1 MSAIDWFKRVILG
14 TGPDDGVLGGPEG
27 PEGPGGPEG
36 RGGSDYID
44 NIREPNVF
52 GGTKQFYTEDDD
64 YPYAENYTSASSKKS
79 GRETG
84 ATKSQSR
91 KMQSG
96 NITPVTGR
104 SNLNISLMTP
114 KSFEDDEMHKAIQ
127 MLRDEGRTIILNLE
141 NCEEE
146 QSFVSFA
153 IGLAG
158 GVNGHLDKVSESIY
172 ILVPKNVE
180 LSGDFDDFE
189 SQAVQMPRS
198 KSV

>member
-14 TGPDDGVLGGPEG
+14 TGPDDEGLRGPE
-27 PEGPGGPEG
+27 
-36 RGGSDYID
+36 DTDDID
-44 NIREPNVF
+44 DIEEPNVF
-52 GGTKQFYTEDDD
+52 GGTKRIFGDDEEND
-64 YPYAENYTSASSKKS
+64 RYDESYASAPSNKS
-79 GRETG
+79 GKATS

-91 KMQSG
+91 KMQGG

-114 KSFEDDEMHKAIQ
+114 KSFEDDEMRKAIQ
-127 MLRDEGRTIILNLE
+127 MLRDDGRTIILNLE
-141 NCEEE
+141 NCGEA

-158 GVNGHLDKVSESIY
+158 GVNGHIDNVSESIY

-180 LSGDFDDFE
+180 LSGDFEEVE
-189 SQAVQMPRS
+189 SQVAQMPRS

>member
-14 TGPDDGVLGGPEG
+14 TDPDDGGLGGPDNF
-27 PEGPGGPEG
+27 GGE
-36 RGGSDYID
+36 DDDEKI
-44 NIREPNVF
+44 NVF

-64 YPYAENYTSASSKKS
+64 YPYAENYASASSKKS
-79 GRETG
+79 GNEAGT
-84 ATKSQSR
+84 TKSQSR

-158 GVNGHLDKVSESIY
+158 GVNGHIDNVSQSIY

-180 LSGDFDDFE
+180 LSGDFEDVE
-189 SQAVQMPRS
+189 SQVAQMPRS

>member
-14 TGPDDGVLGGPEG
+14 IGPDDGVLGGPEG
-27 PEGPGGPEG
+27 PEGLGGPDNF
-36 RGGSDYID
+36 GGEDD
-44 NIREPNVF
+44 DEKVNVF

-64 YPYAENYTSASSKKS
+64 YPYAENYASASSKKS

-114 KSFEDDEMHKAIQ
+114 DRFEDDEMHKAIQ
-127 MLRDEGRTIILNLE
+127 MIRDDGRTIILNLE
-141 NCEEE
+141 NCGEA
-146 QSFVSFA
+146 QNFVSFA

-189 SQAVQMPRS
+189 SQTVQMPRS

>member
-14 TGPDDGVLGGPEG
+14 TGPDDGGPEGLGG
-27 PEGPGGPEG
+27 PEGPGGPDNL
-36 RGGSDYID
+36 GGGEEV
-44 NIREPNVF
+44 NFF
-52 GGTKQFYTEDDD
+52 GGTTQFYDDDDDD
-64 YPYAENYTSASSKKS
+64 YQYVDSYASASSNKS
-79 GRETG
+79 GKG
-84 ATKSQSR
+84 AGTTKSQSR
-91 KMQSG
+91 KAQSG
-96 NITPVTGR
+96 NITPVAGR

-158 GVNGHLDKVSESIY
+158 GVNGHIDNVSQSIY

-180 LSGDFDDFE
+180 LSGDFEDVE
-189 SQAVQMPRS
+189 SQVAQMPRS

>member
-14 TGPDDGVLGGPEG
+14 TGPEDEG
-27 PEGPGGPEG
+27 PEGTDGT
-36 RGGSDYID
+36 DDID
-44 NIREPNVF
+44 DIEEPNVF
-52 GGTKQFYTEDDD
+52 GGTRRISGDDD
-64 YPYAENYTSASSKKS
+64 DNYVVSYASASSNKS
-79 GRETG
+79 GRATG
-84 ATKSQSR
+84 TTKSQSR

-114 KSFEDDEMHKAIQ
+114 KSFEDDEMRKAIQ

-158 GVNGHLDKVSESIY
+158 GVNGHIDNVSQSIY

-180 LSGDFDDFE
+180 LSGDFEDVE
-189 SQAVQMPRS
+189 SQVAQMPRS

>member
-14 TGPDDGVLGGPEG
+14 TDPDDGGLGGPDNF
-27 PEGPGGPEG
+27 GGE
-36 RGGSDYID
+36 DDDEKI
-44 NIREPNVF
+44 NVF

-64 YPYAENYTSASSKKS
+64 YPYAENYASASSKKS
-79 GRETG
+79 GNEAGT
-84 ATKSQSR
+84 TKSQSR

-114 KSFEDDEMHKAIQ
+114 KRFEDDEMHKAIQ

-146 QSFVSFA
+146 
-153 IGLAG
+153 
-158 GVNGHLDKVSESIY
+158 
-172 ILVPKNVE
+172 
-180 LSGDFDDFE
+180 
-189 SQAVQMPRS
+189 
-198 KSV
+198 

>member
-14 TGPDDGVLGGPEG
+14 LGPEG
-27 PEGPGGPEG
+27 PEGLGGPDGTDDIGNIEG
-36 RGGSDYID
+36 
-44 NIREPNVF
+44 PNVF
-52 GGTKQFYTEDDD
+52 GGSKQISGDDD
-64 YPYAENYTSASSKKS
+64 DNYFESYASASSNKS
-79 GRETG
+79 GRATG
-84 ATKSQSR
+84 TTKSQSR

-114 KSFEDDEMHKAIQ
+114 DRFEDDEMHKAIQ
-127 MLRDEGRTIILNLE
+127 MIRDDGRTIILNLE
-141 NCEEE
+141 KCGEAQN
-146 QSFVSFA
+146 FVSFA

>member
-14 TGPDDGVLGGPEG
+14 TGPEDEGLGGPEG
-27 PEGPGGPEG
+27 PEGPEGLGGP
-36 RGGSDYID
+36 D
-44 NIREPNVF
+44 NF
-52 GGTKQFYTEDDD
+52 GGNGDDEKFYTEDDD
-64 YPYAENYTSASSKKS
+64 YPYAENYASASGKKS

-114 KSFEDDEMHKAIQ
+114 KRFEDDEMHKAIQ

-158 GVNGHLDKVSESIY
+158 GVNGHIDNVSQSIY

-180 LSGDFDDFE
+180 LSGDFEDVE
-189 SQAVQMPRS
+189 SQVAQMPRS

>member
-14 TGPDDGVLGGPEG
+14 TGPEGPEG
-27 PEGPGGPEG
+27 PE
-36 RGGSDYID
+36 DTDDID
-44 NIREPNVF
+44 DIEEPNVF
-52 GGTKQFYTEDDD
+52 GGTKRIFGDDE
-64 YPYAENYTSASSKKS
+64 ENDRYDESNVSPSSNKS
-79 GRETG
+79 GRATS

-91 KMQSG
+91 KMQGG
-96 NITPVTGR
+96 NITQVTGR

-114 KSFEDDEMHKAIQ
+114 KSFEDDEMRKAIQ
-127 MLRDEGRTIILNLE
+127 MLRDDGRTIILNLE
-141 NCEEE
+141 NCGEA

-158 GVNGHLDKVSESIY
+158 GVNGHIDNVSESIY

-180 LSGDFDDFE
+180 LSGDFEDVE
-189 SQAVQMPRS
+189 SQVAQMPRS

>member
-1 MSAIDWFKRVILG
+1 MSAIDWFKSVILG
-14 TGPDDGVLGGPEG
+14 TGPEDEGLGGPEG
-27 PEGPGGPEG
+27 PEGLGGPDNF
-36 RGGSDYID
+36 GGNGDD
-44 NIREPNVF
+44 EKFNVF

-64 YPYAENYTSASSKKS
+64 YPYAENYASASGKKS

-114 KSFEDDEMHKAIQ
+114 KRFEDDEMHKAIQ

-158 GVNGHLDKVSESIY
+158 GVNGHIDNVSQSIY

-180 LSGDFDDFE
+180 LSGDFEDVE
-189 SQAVQMPRS
+189 SQVAQMPRS